1 MDTLSR
7 LNIRPVKYRPQTAF
21 PWRAVHLFNLENR
34 EKNCLYFLWMCKFW
48 VIDFFIR
55 LAFTGLHVSTANDGQ
70 LEISQVEDPSGMWSS
85 FIAEEGS
92 LDRAQRIVHYL
103 CERERGGV

>member
-1 MDTLSR
+1 
-7 LNIRPVKYRPQTAF
+7 
-21 PWRAVHLFNLENR
+21 
-34 EKNCLYFLWMCKFW
+34 MCKFW

-55 LAFTGLHVSTANDGQ
+55 LAFPGLHISTANDGQ

-103 CERERGGV
+103 CQRERERGGGGGEGVAKRGLVTFLIGRRGWRG